1 MLGVWSICVLRYG
14 CISRCQVP
22 VCVCSCARVVC
33 VCEREVCV
41 CVRERER
48 ERAQIQN
55 LIILQGL
62 SVTTG
67 PC

>member
-1 MLGVWSICVLRYG
+1 MCGVYACYVTDVFQGVKCL
-14 CISRCQVP
+14 
-22 VCVCSCARVVC
+22 CVCSCARVVC

-41 CVRERER
+41 CVCER
-48 ERAQIQN
+48 ERAQTQN